1 VIHLTPE
8 QRVFVMERH
17 VATLTTLRPDG
28 SPHVT
33 PVAFAWDP
41 DSGIAWMTSD
51 EGSAK
56 VRNIDAG
63 ARGTSVAL
71 GALCQVSGGRWL
83 TLEGHLSVSREADD
97 IAEAERR
104 YAARYGPIDPDP
116 QRVALLLVA
125 GKVLGSSYMTR

>member
-1 VIHLTPE
+1 MIHLTPE

-33 PVAFAWDP
+33 PVAFGWDA
-41 DSGIAWMTSD
+41 DSGTAWMTSD

-63 ARGTSVAL
+63 ARGPSGPR
-71 GALCQVSGGRWL
+71 GALCQVSGGRWI
-83 TLEGHLSVSREADD
+83 TLEGRLSVSREPDD

-104 YAARYGPIDPDP
+104 YATRYGPIDPDP
-116 QRVALLLVA
+116 KRVAMLLVA
-125 GKVLGSSYMTR
+125 DKVLGSSYMTR

>member
-33 PVAFAWDP
+33 PVAFAWDA
-41 DSGIAWMTSD
+41 DSGTAWMTSD

-56 VRNIDAG
+56 VRNVDAG
-63 ARGTSVAL
+63 ARGTAAPL
-71 GALCQVSGGRWL
+71 GALCQVSGGRWI
-83 TLEGHLSVSREADD
+83 TLEGRLSVSRETRD

-104 YAARYGPIDPDP
+104 YAARYGPLDPDP
-116 QRVALLLVA
+116 RRVVIRLVA
-125 GKVLGSSYMTR
+125 ENVLGSSYMTR